1 LTVNEIPDS
10 SGARVEELVPER
22 AGRQQVRIGI
32 FVLAGLIATVVL
44 LFWLTDPAF
53 FRGRY
58 KITTAIEN
66 VMGLNK
72 GAPVQMRGVTI
83 GKVHSFEME
92 RDGENV
98 VVTLEIE
105 GQWLIPEGS
114 LAQIVT
120 LGLMDPKTV
129 EVLPGTGPG
138 TIGGGA
144 SLPGRTVKG
153 ILDDTES
160 LGEMGQIVLDRIT
173 QLLSD
178 KNLDAISGSAEGL
191 NKLLAA
197 FSDIADIVE
206 SESGGVRELIASL
219 NSAADG
225 LAEATGPE
233 LRENLTSTLA
243 SADTL
248 MGRLNTTSESIEGVV
263 TSFETI
269 LARITNGQGT
279 LGRLWASD
287 TLYVSLEA
295 TIESARLLLDD
306 IRENPERYMPG
317 VSIF

>member
-1 LTVNEIPDS
+1 MTVNEIPGS
-10 SGARVEELVPER
+10 SGAWVEELVPER
-22 AGRQQVRIGI
+22 AGRRQVRIGI

-114 LAQIVT
+114 RAQVVT

-129 EVLPGTGPG
+129 EVLPGSGPG
-138 TIGGGA
+138 TIGSGA

-173 QLLSD
+173 RLLSD

-191 NKLLAA
+191 NKLVAEL
-197 FSDIADIVE
+197 SDIADIVE

-225 LAEATGPE
+225 FAEATGPE

-269 LARITNGQGT
+269 LARIKNGQGT

>member
-1 LTVNEIPDS
+1 MTINEIPGSPDPQ
-10 SGARVEELVPER
+10 EELVPES
-22 AGRQQVRIGI
+22 AGSRQVRIGI
-32 FVLAGLIATVVL
+32 FVLAGLIATITL

-66 VMGLNK
+66 VMGLNR

-92 RDGENV
+92 RDGESV

-114 LAQIVT
+114 RAQVVT

-129 EVLPGTGPG
+129 EVLPGSGPG
-138 TIGGGA
+138 TIGSGA

-173 QLLSD
+173 RLLSD

-191 NKLLAA
+191 NKLVAEL
-197 FSDIADIVE
+197 SDIADIVE

-219 NSAADG
+219 NRAADG

-243 SADTL
+243 GADTL
-248 MGRLNTTSESIEGVV
+248 MGRLNATSENIERVLA
-263 TSFETI
+263 SFETI
-269 LARITNGQGT
+269 LTRIENGQGT

-287 TLYVSLEA
+287 TLYISLTA

>member
-1 LTVNEIPDS
+1 MTVNEIPDS

-58 KITTAIEN
+58 KVTTAIEN

-114 LAQIVT
+114 LAQVVT

-129 EVLPGTGPG
+129 EVLPGSGPG
-138 TIGGGA
+138 TIGSGA

-160 LGEMGQIVLDRIT
+160 LGEMGQNVLDRIT
-173 QLLSD
+173 RLLSD

-191 NKLLAA
+191 NKLVAEL
-197 FSDIADIVE
+197 SDIADIVE

-269 LARITNGQGT
+269 LARIKNGQGT